1 MKLKIK
7 NALVSVSNKKMSI
20 FIKGSKNIKLIL
32 LVLEE
37 LIGQLENSDII
48 AQSPLNI
55 RGLKRCLMEE

>member
-7 NALVSVSNKKMSI
+7 NALVSVSNKE
-20 FIKGSKNIKLIL
+20 NIKLIL

-37 LIGQLENSDII
+37 LIGQLENLDII
-48 AQSPLNI
+48 AQSSLNI